1 MDKQQATELV
11 KKHENLVVV
20 TTYNIIFTN
29 DIVCSN
35 VIEMMQELKKSS
47 LYKKEVKMYA
57 NKIEAERKKYE
68 RLLNSILG
76 DSSDFFADA
85 NDLFVEEVQNSVDSL
100 YWAIKGILDKNNVEN
115 SSLIAKMEL
124 MRTLCDFACAQYKQR
139 INDLVKVNPRFKGFH
154 VDYMNMET
162 MNKYAYEMMKHVKVG
177 KTINL
182 NTKEVELAMDVLA
195 MKLANPEI
203 IAKSINV

>member
-11 KKHENLVVV
+11 KKHENLVIV

-35 VIEMMQELKKSS
+35 VIEMMQDLKKNN

-100 YWAIKGILDKNNVEN
+100 YWAIKGILDKNNVDN
-115 SSLIAKMEL
+115 SAIIAKMEL
-124 MRTLCDFACAQYKQR
+124 MRTLCDFSCAQYKQR

-162 MNKYAYEMMKHVKVG
+162 MNKYAFEMMKHVKVG